1 MFLALAV
8 FLIQPL
14 EIHPT
19 LAAPADRA
27 ETAAVEAKPAV
38 APEPSREASSRLN
51 LADAEPFLDR
61 ASFRSRSDLAKL
73 FGVPDENPAAPA
85 AFLPGQVELQ
95 FASSGGASASGIDLR
110 DTAVAAPASAFE
122 VKSKSG
128 EPQRTK
134 RLWYA
139 LVVAQHSAAAFD
151 AWSTRRVVESGQGR
165 ELNPF
170 LRPFAG
176 SNALYAA
183 TQVGPSLL
191 DYLGKRMMTS
201 ERRWVRKMW
210 WVPQVAGTAT
220 SLASGAH
227 NLRVAR

>member
-1 MFLALAV
+1 MLLALAV

-14 EIHPT
+14 GIHPT
-19 LAAPADRA
+19 LAAPADRV
-27 ETAAVEAKPAV
+27 ETAAVEAKPTA
-38 APEPSREASSRLN
+38 APEPGREASSGLN
-51 LADAEPFLDR
+51 LADADPFLDR

-73 FGVPDENPAAPA
+73 LGVPDENPAAPA
-85 AFLPGQVELQ
+85 AFLPGLVELQ
-95 FASSGGASASGIDLR
+95 LASSEGASASGIDLR
-110 DTAVAAPASAFE
+110 ETAVAGPASAFE
-122 VKSKSG
+122 VKPKAR
-128 EPQRTK
+128 EPRRTP

-139 LVVAQHSAAAFD
+139 LAVAQHSAAAFD
-151 AWSTRRVVESGQGR
+151 AWSTRRLVGNGQGR

-170 LRPFAG
+170 LRPFAR
-176 SNALYAA
+176 SDALYVA